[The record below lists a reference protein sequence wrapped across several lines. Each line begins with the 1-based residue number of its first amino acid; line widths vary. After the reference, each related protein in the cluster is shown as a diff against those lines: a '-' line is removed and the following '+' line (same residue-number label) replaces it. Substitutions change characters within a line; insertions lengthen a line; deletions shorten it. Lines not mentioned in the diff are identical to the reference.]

1 MLLTQY
7 QLGFVMVGQIVAFG
21 DLLVFVDNGKDSNG
35 KK

>member
-7 QLGFVMVGQIVAFG
+7 QLDSLMVGQIVAFG
-21 DLLVFVDNGKDSNG
+21 DLLVFVDNGKDLNG